1 MKGIKKPLDLT
12 ASFKTRAF
20 RAGGYS
26 VAAVVIVLA
35 IAVVINLLVSALP
48 AQYTQLDATSNQLFS
63 ISDQTKKVLKGL
75 DDSVTVYWV
84 VRSGQEDDTID
95 SLLDRYKGLSS
106 KITVV
111 KRDPDVYPTFVQQYT
126 DSVSDNSLV
135 VECGERSR
143 YVDYYEIYEYDYS
156 NYYYTGSYDVSFNG
170 ESALT
175 SAISYVV
182 SDDLPKVYALTGH
195 GETELSSTFSTAVEK
210 ENIELDSLTLLT
222 EGAVPEDADALLICE
237 PQRDI
242 STEEKD
248 LLLAYLQEGGKLL
261 LMTSPLQDGT
271 LTNLEAVMEE
281 YGVTAQEGIVVEGSQ
296 SNYAWS
302 RPYCLL
308 PNLSSHDITD
318 PLSEN
323 GYNVLLPVAQGL
335 TVDEDLRDG
344 LSVTQL
350 LTTSSSAFSKLA
362 GYNLTTYEKEDGDV
376 DGPFALAVA
385 VTETLDD
392 DLETRIVWVSSGTL
406 VDESYNEMISG
417 GNQDFFLNSLNWMCQ
432 QNDDSGLSIHA
443 KSLSRTYLTMSSS
456 VTSSLTIL
464 VVALIPLA
472 YLGVGVYIWV
482 RRKRR

>member
-1 MKGIKKPLDLT
+1 
-12 ASFKTRAF
+12 
-20 RAGGYS
+20 
-26 VAAVVIVLA
+26 
-35 IAVVINLLVSALP
+35 VVINLLVSALP

-111 KRDPDVYPTFVQQYT
+111 KRDPDVYPTFAQQYT

-156 NYYYTGSYDVSFNG
+156 NYYYTGSYDVSFDG

-182 SDDLPKVYALTGH
+182 SDDLPKVYTLTGH

-248 LLLAYLQEGGKLL
+248 LLLAYLQEGGKLFL
-261 LMTSPLQDGT
+261 LTSPLQDGS

-296 SNYAWS
+296 NNYAWGY
-302 RPYCLL
+302 PFCLL

-323 GYNVLLPVAQGL
+323 GYYVLLPTAQGL
-335 TVDEDLRDG
+335 TVADELRDG
-344 LSVTQL
+344 LSVSQL
-350 LTTSSSAFSKLA
+350 LTTSSSAFSKIA
-362 GYNLTTYEKEDGDV
+362 GYSLNTYEKEDGDI

-392 DLETRIVWVSSGTL
+392 DQETRIVWVSSGYL
-406 VDESYNEMISG
+406 LDETYNEMISG

-432 QNDDSGLSIHA
+432 QDESSLSIHA
-443 KSLSRTYLTMSSS
+443 KSVSYSYLTMSSS
-456 VTSSLTIL
+456 VSSWLTIL

>member
-1 MKGIKKPLDLT
+1 
-12 ASFKTRAF
+12 
-20 RAGGYS
+20 
-26 VAAVVIVLA
+26 
-35 IAVVINLLVSALP
+35 
-48 AQYTQLDATSNQLFS
+48 
-63 ISDQTKKVLKGL
+63 
-75 DDSVTVYWV
+75 
-84 VRSGQEDDTID
+84 
-95 SLLDRYKGLSS
+95 
-106 KITVV
+106 
-111 KRDPDVYPTFVQQYT
+111 
-126 DSVSDNSLV
+126 
-135 VECGERSR
+135 
-143 YVDYYEIYEYDYS
+143 
-156 NYYYTGSYDVSFNG
+156 
-170 ESALT
+170 
-175 SAISYVV
+175 
-182 SDDLPKVYALTGH
+182 
-195 GETELSSTFSTAVEK
+195 
-210 ENIELDSLTLLT
+210 
-222 EGAVPEDADALLICE
+222 
-237 PQRDI
+237 
-242 STEEKD
+242 
-248 LLLAYLQEGGKLL
+248 
-261 LMTSPLQDGT
+261 MTSPLQDGT

>member
-1 MKGIKKPLDLT
+1 MKGTKKPLNLT

-35 IAVVINLLVSALP
+35 IAVVINLLASAIP
-48 AQYTQLDATSNQLFS
+48 TRYTQFDTTSNQLFS
-63 ISDQTKKVLKGL
+63 ISDQTEKVLKGL
-75 DDSVTVYWV
+75 DDQVTVYWV
-84 VRSGQEDDTID
+84 VRSGKEDDTID
-95 SLLDRYKGLSS
+95 ALLDRYKGMSG
-106 KITVV
+106 KITVT
-111 KRDPDVYPTFVQQYT
+111 KRDPDVYPTFAQQYT

-135 VECGERSR
+135 VECGDRSR

-195 GETELSSTFSTAVEK
+195 GETELNSTFSSAVEK

-222 EGAVPEDADALLICE
+222 EGAVPADADALLICE

-248 LLLAYLQEGGKLL
+248 LLLTYLQEGGKLL
-261 LMTSPLQDGT
+261 LLTSPLQDAS

-281 YGVTAQEGIVVEGSQ
+281 YGVTAQEGMVVEGSQ
-296 SNYAWS
+296 NNYV
-302 RPYCLL
+302 RGYPFCLL

-323 GYNVLLPVAQGL
+323 GYYVLLPVAQGL
-335 TVDEDLRDG
+335 TVTDDLRDG

-350 LTTSSSAFSKLA
+350 LTTSSSAFSKIA
-362 GYNLTTYEKEDGDV
+362 GYSLSTYEKEDGDV

-406 VDESYNEMISG
+406 LDESYNEMVSG

-432 QNDDSGLSIHA
+432 QDESSLSIHA
-443 KSLSRTYLTMSSS
+443 KSLSYEYLTMSSS
-456 VTSSLTIL
+456 VASSLTIF
-464 VVALIPLA
+464 VVALIPLI
-472 YLGVGVYIWV
+472 YLGIGISIWV